1 MQLCFTG
8 KYPFGA
14 LVETYLFDLEYQL
27 HKEFSAVTSEEFD
40 KMTSDRLDGIDT
52 AAAYIKYGRD
62 VSKANMM
69 RLGKAMI
76 HAK

>member
-14 LVETYLFDLEYQL
+14 LIETYLFDLEYQL

-40 KMTSDRLDGIDT
+40 KMTSD
-52 AAAYIKYGRD
+52 
-62 VSKANMM
+62 
-69 RLGKAMI
+69 
-76 HAK
+76 